1 LIASGG
7 VLLLHWFG
15 FLGAKLVSTVENR
28 RTSCAVAVMELAGCK
43 INANFSRAVSLSI
56 LTVFSQNFLLRTGL
70 QSLFFSSLRNFI
82 SICIAKVIEFQ
93 KW

>member
-28 RTSCAVAVMELAGCK
+28 KISCAVAVM
-43 INANFSRAVSLSI
+43 
-56 LTVFSQNFLLRTGL
+56 GL
-70 QSLFFSSLRNFI
+70 V
-82 SICIAKVIEFQ
+82 AKSMPIF
-93 KW
+93 